1 MTLRKKLLIGIIA
14 CALIL
19 SGVAIYSYKNSEKFI
34 ASSALVDHS
43 NQVLSEF
50 EQILVSNIKAESG
63 TRGYVITGDSSY
75 LQTFLATH
83 NLVIEHL
90 NKVAELTK
98 DNPVQQKYIQELDQQ
113 IKLRF
118 NHLNTVIYFRKD
130 NFEKARKFIATGEG
144 KQIADEIIK
153 IISNAQEAEY
163 NILNERKKASVND
176 AANFNLVFALLLVI
190 LLFILMVVYYIITAN
205 LNALKR
211 AEEDANS
218 KNWLLTG
225 NTELNEKLFGDQSIE
240 ELANNTISFLCTYL
254 KANIGAVYQ
263 LNEKD
268 NTLTL
273 CGQYAFSSIQD
284 IKEKFKLNEGL
295 IGQAAREKKQI
306 SLTDINED
314 QIRIT
319 SSVLNAKPKH
329 LLISP
334 FLYEGKT
341 IGVIEIGKLTD
352 FNETET
358 AFINASMDSIAISI
372 YTAQQSREKE
382 NRAAELAIANK
393 ELAFQNHEKENRAA
407 ELIIAN
413 EELAFQNEE
422 KEKRAAELIIANKEL
437 AFQNDE
443 KENRAAELAV
453 ANKELAFQNDEKENR
468 AAELAVANKELAF
481 QNDEKENR
489 AAELAVANKE
499 LAFQNDEKENRAAEL
514 AVANKELAFQNDE
527 KENRASEL
535 AIANKELAFQNDEKE
550 NRAAELVIANKE
562 LAFQNDEKENRAAEL
577 VIANKEL
584 AFQNDEKENRAAELV
599 IANKELAF
607 QNDEKENRAAELVI
621 ANKELAF
628 QNDEKEKRAAELVL
642 TNKELAIQAEGLQM
656 QQEELKQINE
666 ELEQQAQ
673 NLKQQQEELQMT
685 NEELEEQTQSLEMKN
700 REVEIA
706 KSDIE
711 QKTKQLEISSK
722 YKSEFLANMSH
733 ELRTP
738 LNSLLILSKDL
749 SENRKKN
756 LDSIQVE
763 SAEIIYKSGYDLLV
777 LINEVLDLSKIEAG
791 KMSIVVER
799 VSLKNFAD
807 ILMRDFKHNAEQ
819 KGLKLTCMLDKALPD
834 SIRTDPQ
841 RLNQILKNLISNA
854 IKFTET
860 GSVGFSIKPNSESTV
875 IISVTDTGIGIP
887 ENKQMAIFEA
897 FQQADG
903 GTSRKYGGTGLG
915 LSISRELARLLGAEI
930 QVSSKLNEGSTFSV
944 IVPLEIDDEQEQ
956 AVKSILKEPVVYE
969 PRSENDKQYLNY
981 PTIEDDR
988 KVIGKED
995 KIVLIIE
1002 DDLKFASILLKQAN
1016 KKGFKCLSAS
1026 TGEDG
1031 LILAAKYKPQAIIL
1045 DMDLPGINGQ
1055 RVLHELKTDPSVRH
1069 IPVHI
1074 ISANDRT
1081 LEPIKEG
1088 AVEYLIKPVNK
1099 KDLEETFNRI
1109 ESFVSRKIKNLLI
1122 VEDNANSRKAMQI
1135 LIGNGDVK
1143 CFEAASGKEAM
1154 SLYKHNHID
1163 CIILDIGLPD
1173 ISGFD
1178 LIHKLKEVK
1187 DDHIP
1192 PIIVYTGKELSK
1204 EENNELQKYA
1214 ESIII
1219 KGVKSEE
1226 RLLDETALFLHRTIS
1241 NLPKSKQMMINSLY
1255 DKEILFHG
1263 KKILLVDDD
1272 SRNVFALSQV
1282 LIERRM
1288 EIIKAENGKIALDM
1302 LDAHPDIDLVLM
1314 DIMMPEMDGYEA
1326 MKRIRSQIKYRN
1338 LPVIALTA
1346 KAMKD
1351 DKQKC
1356 IDAGANDYIT
1366 KPIDVDRMLSLM
1378 RVWLSK

>member
-19 SGVAIYSYKNSEKFI
+19 SGVAVYSYKNSEKFI

-50 EQILVSNIKAESG
+50 EQILVSTIKAESG
-63 TRGYVITGDSSY
+63 TRGFVITGDSSY
-75 LQTFLATH
+75 LQAFLSTH
-83 NLVIEHL
+83 NLVMEHL

-98 DNPVQQKYIQELDQQ
+98 DNPVQQKYMQELEQQ

-130 NFEKARKFIATGEG
+130 DFEKARKFIVTGEG

-153 IISNAQEAEY
+153 IISSAQEAEY
-163 NILNERKKASVND
+163 NILNERRKASVND

-273 CGQYAFSSIQD
+273 CGQYAFSSMQD

-358 AFINASMDSIAISI
+358 EFINASMDSIAISI

-443 KENRAAELAV
+443 KENRAAELA
-453 ANKELAFQNDEKENR
+453 
-468 AAELAVANKELAF
+468 
-481 QNDEKENR
+481 
-489 AAELAVANKE
+489 
-499 LAFQNDEKENRAAEL
+499 
-514 AVANKELAFQNDE
+514 
-527 KENRASEL
+527 
-535 AIANKELAFQNDEKE
+535 IANKELAFQNDEKE
-550 NRAAELVIANKE
+550 NRAAELV
-562 LAFQNDEKENRAAEL
+562 
-577 VIANKEL
+577 VANKEL

-700 REVEIA
+700 REVEVA

-791 KMSIVVER
+791 KMSITVER
-799 VSLKNFAD
+799 VSLRNFAD

-834 SIRTDPQ
+834 SILTDPQ

-860 GSVGFSIKPNSESTV
+860 GSVGFSIKPNTESTV

-944 IVPLEIDDEQEQ
+944 IVPLEIDEEQEP

-988 KVIGKED
+988 KVIGRED

-1154 SLYKHNHID
+1154 SLYKQNHID

-1288 EIIKAENGKIALDM
+1288 EIIKAENGKIALEM